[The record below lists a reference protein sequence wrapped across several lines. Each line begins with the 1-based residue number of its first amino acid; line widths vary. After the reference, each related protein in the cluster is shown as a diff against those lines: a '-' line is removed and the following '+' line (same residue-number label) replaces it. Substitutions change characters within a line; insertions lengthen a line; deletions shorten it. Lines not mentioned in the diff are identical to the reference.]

1 MHVNGTL
8 IKFLGGG
15 HKLTGNRYLLEINA
29 YPELE
34 DLIQVNTLALSSL
47 AHEDQTIGI
56 QGSLTS
62 HRGQLLVRLGR
73 ASEGVKWLKE
83 SYNVRTRDIPFNPR
97 ESAWAAENAGN
108 GIATTNAFSDAI
120 KWHELARDHWLEWS
134 KTNSPDKGVWPA
146 VLKKSMGT
154 TLLWAGQRERARDLI
169 NQAMQQ
175 VESTEPYSWAM
186 AA

>member
-1 MHVNGTL
+1 MHVNGKL

-34 DLIQVNTLALSSL
+34 DLIQVNTCALGSL
-47 AHEDQTIGI
+47 DHEDQTIGI
-56 QGSLTS
+56 RGSLTS
-62 HRGQLLVRLGR
+62 HKGQLFVRLGR

-108 GIATTNAFSDAI
+108 GVATTNAFSDAI

-134 KTNSPDKGVWPA
+134 KTNSPDEGVWPA

-169 NQAMQQ
+169 DQAMQQ
-175 VESTEPYSWAM
+175 IESTEPYSWAM